1 MLEKVKPHTVNRP
14 KRDRTGAPKPAGEH
28 DDRPKTQDVDE
39 ASMQSFPAS
48 DPPSYTPTKTW

>member
-1 MLEKVKPHTVNRP
+1 MLEKVKHTVNRQ
-14 KRDRTGAPKPAGEH
+14 KRERVGAPKPASKH
-28 DDRPKTQDVDE
+28 NDLPKTLDVDE